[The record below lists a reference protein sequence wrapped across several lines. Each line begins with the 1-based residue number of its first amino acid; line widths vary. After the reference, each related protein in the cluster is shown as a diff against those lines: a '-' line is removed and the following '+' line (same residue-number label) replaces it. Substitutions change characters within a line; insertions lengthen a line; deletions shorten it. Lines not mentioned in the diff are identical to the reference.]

1 MSFIDYLASS
11 PVLALSTIAA
21 IAGILYAFYLLVSL
35 RRY

>member
-1 MSFIDYLASS
+1 MTFLDYLASS

-21 IAGILYAFYLLVSL
+21 VLGILYAAYLLVSL